1 MNDGEY
7 KVSLVVTSDQALA
20 IYKHADLL
28 AFTVLD
34 AQEMRN
40 AWHGRWP
47 GAVRPNL
54 KWRTELLQTL

>member
-7 KVSLVVTSDQALA
+7 KVNLVVTSDQALA

-34 AQEMRN
+34 AHEMRN

-54 KWRTELLQTL
+54 KWRTELLETP